1 MKRVLIAED
10 EAAIREFIVI
20 NLRRGGYDVVEAEDG
35 ARALELYDS
44 CDGDFDVVLLDVM
57 MPNVDG
63 LEVCRQL
70 RAQNKNIG
78 IIMLT
83 AKTQEMDKITGL
95 MTGAD
100 DYVTKPFSPTELV
113 ARVDAIYRRVAMNT
127 VRKPEKEDII
137 ELGEFKL
144 NLRSRTL
151 TKNGRFIELT
161 QVEFQMMEYFFTN
174 HGAALSRTDILN
186 RVWGAEYFGEE
197 KIVDVNIR
205 RLRMKI
211 EDEPSVPRH
220 LITIWGVGYKW
231 NIERS
236 VEVEIFRNNK
246 TMVSYCCLDYSYYPH
261 RCLNNSVSFAQKL
274 LLRRCGYGA

>member
-10 EAAIREFIVI
+10 EAAIREFVVI
-20 NLRRGGYDVVEAEDG
+20 NLRRGGYEVVEAEDG
-35 ARALELYDS
+35 ARALELYEA
-44 CDGDFDVVLLDVM
+44 CDGDFDVVLLDIM

-63 LEVCRQL
+63 LEVCKQL
-70 RAQNKNIG
+70 REQNKNVG

-95 MTGAD
+95 MVGAD

-161 QVEFQMMEYFFTN
+161 QVEFQMMEYFFKN

-186 RVWGAEYFGEE
+186 KVWGSEYFGEE

-211 EDEPSVPRH
+211 EDEPSVPKH
-220 LITIWGVGYKW
+220 LTTIWGVGYKW
-231 NIERS
+231 I
-236 VEVEIFRNNK
+236 I
-246 TMVSYCCLDYSYYPH
+246 
-261 RCLNNSVSFAQKL
+261 
-274 LLRRCGYGA
+274 

>member
-35 ARALELYDS
+35 ARAIELYEAF
-44 CDGDFDVVLLDVM
+44 DGDIDVALLDVM

-70 RAQNKNIG
+70 RNQNKNIG

-113 ARVDAIYRRVAMNT
+113 ARVDAIYRRVAMNST
-127 VRKPEKEDII
+127 KKPSASDVI

-161 QVEFQMMEYFFTN
+161 QVEFQMMEYFFIN

-186 RVWGAEYFGEE
+186 KVWGSEYFGEE

-205 RLRMKI
+205 RLRMKV
-211 EDEPSVPRH
+211 EDEPSVPKH
-220 LITIWGVGYKW
+220 LTTIWGVGYKW
-231 NIERS
+231 I
-236 VEVEIFRNNK
+236 V
-246 TMVSYCCLDYSYYPH
+246 
-261 RCLNNSVSFAQKL
+261 
-274 LLRRCGYGA
+274 

>member
-10 EAAIREFIVI
+10 EAAIREFVVI
-20 NLRRGGYDVVEAEDG
+20 NLRRAGYEVLEAEDG
-35 ARALELYDS
+35 ERALELYDFYG
-44 CDGDFDVVLLDVM
+44 GDIDVAVLDVM

-63 LEVCRQL
+63 LEVCKQL
-70 RAQNKNIG
+70 RTRNNNIG

-95 MTGAD
+95 MMGAD

-113 ARVDAIYRRVAMNT
+113 ARVDAIYRRVAMNSTTKTT
-127 VRKPEKEDII
+127 VSEII
-137 ELGEFKL
+137 ELGVFKL

-151 TKNGRFIELT
+151 TKNGKYIELT

-174 HGAALSRTDILN
+174 PGAALSRTDILN
-186 RVWGAEYFGEE
+186 KVWGSEYFGEE

-211 EDEPSVPRH
+211 EEEPSFPKH
-220 LITIWGVGYKW
+220 LTTIWGVGYKW
-231 NIERS
+231 I
-236 VEVEIFRNNK
+236 V
-246 TMVSYCCLDYSYYPH
+246 
-261 RCLNNSVSFAQKL
+261 
-274 LLRRCGYGA
+274 

>member
-35 ARALELYDS
+35 ARALELYDA
-44 CDGDFDVVLLDVM
+44 CGGDIDIALLDVM
-57 MPNVDG
+57 MPNMDG
-63 LEVCRQL
+63 LEVCKQL
-70 RAQNKNIG
+70 RSRSNYIG

-95 MTGAD
+95 MMGAD
-100 DYVTKPFSPTELV
+100 DYVTKPFSPSELV
-113 ARVDAIYRRVAMNT
+113 ARVDAIYRRVSMNT
-127 VRKPEKEDII
+127 NQKPAAADII

-144 NLRSRTL
+144 NLRSRSL

-186 RVWGAEYFGEE
+186 KVWGSEYFGEE

-211 EDEPSVPRH
+211 EDEPSVPKH
-220 LITIWGVGYKW
+220 LTTIWGVGYKW
-231 NIERS
+231 I
-236 VEVEIFRNNK
+236 V
-246 TMVSYCCLDYSYYPH
+246 
-261 RCLNNSVSFAQKL
+261 
-274 LLRRCGYGA
+274 